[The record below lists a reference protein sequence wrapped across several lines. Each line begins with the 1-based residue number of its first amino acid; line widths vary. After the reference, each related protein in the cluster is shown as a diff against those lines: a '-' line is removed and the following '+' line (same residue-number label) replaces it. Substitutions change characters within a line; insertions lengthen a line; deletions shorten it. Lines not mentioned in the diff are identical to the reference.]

1 MEYTENISVSDE
13 PNRGWDWVYLILI
26 VLFVFYTFKRC
37 SDLEHR
43 HGDNHR
49 SDREMNAGR
58 GY

>member
-43 HGDNHR
+43 HGINHV
-49 SDREMNAGR
+49 SDAEMNVVKG
-58 GY
+58 

>member
-26 VLFVFYTFKRC
+26 VLFIFYTFKRC

-43 HGDNHR
+43 HNGNHI
-49 SDREMNAGR
+49 SDAEMHR
-58 GY
+58 VR